1 MKKDTKELQSKTVEQ
16 LEKEINT
23 LRQELSHSKIDMY
36 INSPKDTNQLMKK
49 RKKIAHLLTILTA
62 KRESV

>member
-16 LEKEINT
+16 LEKEIDT
-23 LRQELSHSKIDMY
+23 LRQELNHAKIDTY

-49 RKKIAHLLTILTA
+49 RKKIAQLLTILTA